1 MRIDAEDGL
10 MPLYDRALS
19 DRDRA
24 RDIAVA
30 LEGQV
35 AAVRAVLD
43 TSAPSARE
51 SGMVARVLYDR
62 VRAAL
67 DPDPAEEA

>member
-1 MRIDAEDGL
+1 MSDAGDGL

-24 RDIAVA
+24 RDRVVV

-35 AAVRAVLD
+35 AAVRALVDEAEALGY
-43 TSAPSARE
+43 AFVGVRE
-51 SGMVARVLYDR
+51 L
-62 VRAAL
+62 RATL
-67 DPDPAEEA
+67 KEQP